1 VQAGKRPLS
10 SMTPTLALKDGRIAI
25 VTGSPGG
32 PRIITTVLETLVD
45 MIDFQMNPAE
55 AAATLR
61 FHHQWTPDELR
72 VEKGL
77 SRDTLDLLQAKGHR
91 IVVKP
96 VMGRTQ
102 TIQVRDGLLYG
113 ASDPRNPDG
122 RTLGY

>member
-1 VQAGKRPLS
+1 
-10 SMTPTLALKDGRIAI
+10 
-25 VTGSPGG
+25 
-32 PRIITTVLETLVD
+32 
-45 MIDFQMNPAE
+45 MIDFHDEPGRRPPPRCAF
-55 AAATLR
+55 TTT
-61 FHHQWTPDELR
+61 WTPDELR